1 MDFHRTRQNLPD
13 ALEAERRVI
22 EGHARAA
29 GLDFHEVI
37 FELCAYDEIDM
48 IAALGGFPTRYPH
61 WRWGMEYL
69 RLQKGQ
75 EYGLQKIYEL
85 VINND
90 PTWAYL
96 HEGNSRVDQQL
107 VMAHVYAHADFFR
120 NNAWFAGTHKK
131 MVDRMANHAAR
142 VRRHIDRE
150 GALAVERLIDACL
163 SLDNLVDPYLRGGE
177 ARVGPPGRAGQPDRD
192 VMGFVL
198 AHGTMAPWQADI
210 LGIVR
215 DEAYYFL
222 PQAQTKILNEG
233 WASFW
238 HTRLMTGTLVTTA
251 DVVDYA
257 DRHAGTV
264 AAHADQMNPYRLG
277 LTLFRDIERREGL
290 ARAFEV
296 RQSHNDVTFLDRYLT
311 EESCLQAGLY
321 TWTIDRK
328 SGASVIDSRGFTE
341 IRARLLAALENRG
354 EPEIAVTD
362 PDHAGRGELELTH
375 VHVGADLHAEWAGQV
390 LGNLARAWGRPVH
403 LRTRLDGR
411 DVVVHHDGNHAATE
425 GARTRVTG

>member
-1 MDFHRTRQNLPD
+1 MDFVRTRRNLPAD
-13 ALEAERRVI
+13 LEAERRGI

-107 VMAHVYAHADFFR
+107 VMAHVYAHADFFK
-120 NNAWFAGTHKK
+120 NNAWFAGTQKK

-150 GALAVERLIDACL
+150 GALAVERWVDACL

-177 ARVGPPGRAGQPDRD
+177 ARVGAAGRPDRD

-198 AHGTMAPWQADI
+198 AHGKMASWQADI
-210 LGIVR
+210 LGIIR

-238 HTRLMTGTLVTTA
+238 HTRLMTGTLVGAA

-264 AAHADQMNPYRLG
+264 AAHADQVNPYRLG
-277 LTLFRDIERREGL
+277 LTLLRDIEQREGL
-290 ARAFEV
+290 ARVFEV

-311 EESCLQAGLY
+311 EETCAHAGLY
-321 TWTIDRK
+321 TWTVDRK
-328 SGASVIDSRGFTE
+328 SGTSVIDSRGFPE

-362 PDHAGRGELELTH
+362 ADHAGRGELELTH
-375 VHVGADLHAEWAGQV
+375 AHAGVDLHVEWAGEV
-390 LGNLARAWGRPVH
+390 LGNLARAWGRAVH

-411 DVVVHHDGNHAATE
+411 DVVVHHDGAHLATE
-425 GARTRVTG
+425 GTRLRVDA